1 MRRLLAIAAVS
12 MVLSGCYTYRPAEY
26 LAVQIGAPLVV
37 VIIDEA
43 VVPLAGKVRET
54 WLASL
59 NAADRAATDH
69 ITTDAVADGM
79 IYCHHPTLASAY
91 TVQLGACLPGAR
103 EITKATFET
112 RGRGL

>member
-1 MRRLLAIAAVS
+1 MRRLLVMAAVS
-12 MVLSGCYTYRPAEY
+12 MVLSGCYNYRPAEY
-26 LAVQIGAPLVV
+26 LAIQIGAPLVV
-37 VIIDEA
+37 IIIDEA

-54 WLASL
+54 WFASL

-69 ITTDAVADGM
+69 IATDAVADRTT
-79 IYCHHPTLASAY
+79 YCHHPTLASAY
-91 TVQLGACLPGAR
+91 SVQLGACLPGGS

>member
-1 MRRLLAIAAVS
+1 MRRLLAMAAVS

-54 WLASL
+54 WLPRSMPPIVQQPIISPRMQSL
-59 NAADRAATDH
+59 TA
-69 ITTDAVADGM
+69 
-79 IYCHHPTLASAY
+79 
-91 TVQLGACLPGAR
+91 
-103 EITKATFET
+103 
-112 RGRGL
+112 